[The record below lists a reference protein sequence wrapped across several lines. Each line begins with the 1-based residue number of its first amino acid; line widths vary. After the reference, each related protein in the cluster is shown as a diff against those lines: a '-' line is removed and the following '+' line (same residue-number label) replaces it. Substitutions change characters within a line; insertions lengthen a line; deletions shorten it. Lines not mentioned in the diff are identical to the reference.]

1 MNLMKRLI
9 SIDMLYHYIA
19 ILPMGHFIMNRS
31 KEKTQIC
38 SECSLHSLSHS
49 AQETVDVQ
57 TYLQTDGRGAVFIK
71 HPPPPCRQYAGK
83 QYRRGG
89 ST

>member
-19 ILPMGHFIMNRS
+19 ILAVGHFIMNRS

-49 AQETVDVQ
+49 AQSRSSGNYVCTDLLADR
-57 TYLQTDGRGAVFIK
+57 LQ
-71 HPPPPCRQYAGK
+71 
-83 QYRRGG
+83 G
-89 ST
+89 SSVH